1 MTATSEITRARVTA
15 GDIQVGDRVARSRGM
30 AFLEVVELKRLVVT
44 VRLHFEDG
52 SIDWPRLDASWWRE
66 LPLGAGAGY
75 SPSADQ
81 TVAFEETLVGERV
94 GPAAS

>member
-1 MTATSEITRARVTA
+1 MTPDEYLRVLPRRCIATGRL
-15 GDIQVGDRVARSRGM
+15 GDRVARSRGM
-30 AFLEVVELKRLVVT
+30 AFLEIVELKRLVVT

-66 LPLGAGAGY
+66 LRPGC
-75 SPSADQ
+75 PSADQ
-81 TVAFEETLVGERV
+81 TVAFEETPVGERV